1 MTCGK
6 CQDGAWRRE
15 FEFELMWGAG
25 MAKST
30 LRCVRY
36 ELGRWVQWLAARG
49 RCWHAVSRCDLI
61 TWMSDALAAQAA
73 KTVDKRIWVLRRL
86 YRWAHLEGHV
96 EGDPWQAIAKPARP
110 PTWQPR
116 FVPSRDQVLALLA
129 QPDTKTMTGIR
140 DRAILELLYGA
151 GLRASELV
159 SLQYNQICTGLKDRC
174 IKVIGKGQRE
184 RLVIYGEQAALWL
197 RYYAHVARRELLW
210 KVGPTEQFFVNDTR
224 SGELSYPVVRRSI
237 KRYALAAG
245 LPLVTAHALRHAFAT
260 HLYQAGANL
269 RVIQML
275 LGHVML
281 ETTTVYARTSTE
293 QMLALLERHH
303 PRGEHYV
310 PLEVIR
316 REWQREEAMPPP
328 PINDEVPI
336 AQPANDHAVRWMR
349 SLRRAT

>member
-1 MTCGK
+1 M
-6 CQDGAWRRE
+6 
-15 FEFELMWGAG
+15 
-25 MAKST
+25 
-30 LRCVRY
+30 
-36 ELGRWVQWLAARG
+36 
-49 RCWHAVSRCDLI
+49 
-61 TWMSDALAAQAA
+61 
-73 KTVDKRIWVLRRL
+73 
-86 YRWAHLEGHV
+86 
-96 EGDPWQAIAKPARP
+96 
-110 PTWQPR
+110 
-116 FVPSRDQVLALLA
+116 
-129 QPDTKTMTGIR
+129 
-140 DRAILELLYGA
+140 
-151 GLRASELV
+151 
-159 SLQYNQICTGLKDRC
+159 
-174 IKVIGKGQRE
+174 IGKGQRE

-224 SGELSYPVVRRSI
+224 SGELTYPVVRRSI